1 MVTFGKL
8 TFLYTFSP
16 IILIMKDLF
25 DNCKFGDLNLNSR
38 IVRTGLWE
46 SEREQPGNF
55 TPEIYNRYE
64 NIAASGVGLIITE
77 LISLYP
83 RDIFS
88 KYSHTTHFKQFV
100 REAKDLTDLV
110 HLYDV
115 PIFAQ
120 LGFVQFNKHAEQNM
134 RVEDVSIE
142 DIRKIQTDFIIACQ
156 KIDYAGFDGVQ
167 IALGNYYFLTRFISP
182 YFNKRKDKYGGNT
195 LNRLRIVL
203 EMIKVI
209 KETTKLH
216 VNCRLNAFDIQ
227 AGGMTMDDTVEIA
240 KLLEKFGA
248 DSLQITRPRSPQY
261 FSKEN
266 IDRTPPEFVSRKIKK
281 INPLI
286 GECEK
291 IIDNVDIPVILG
303 GGVNSKSQI
312 NHILNN
318 SKIDFVSMQRPF
330 VADPSFL
337 IEWQME
343 DDGESKCKMCNNCY
357 WKKTSTCHINRPATW
372 DVSSTDF

>member
-1 MVTFGKL
+1 
-8 TFLYTFSP
+8 
-16 IILIMKDLF
+16 MKDLF
-25 DNCKFGDLNLNSR
+25 DFCKFGDLNLNSH

-46 SEREQPGNF
+46 SEREKSGNL

-83 RDIFS
+83 RDAFS
-88 KYSHTTHFKQFV
+88 KYSQTIHFKHFV
-100 REAKDLTDLV
+100 REMKDLTDLV

-134 RVEDVSIE
+134 RVEDISIE
-142 DIRKIQTDFIIACQ
+142 DIRKIQTDFIMACQ

-182 YFNKRKDKYGGNT
+182 YFNKRNDKYGGNT

-209 KETTKLH
+209 KQTTKLH
-216 VNCRLNAFDIQ
+216 INCRLNAFDIQ
-227 AGGMTMDDTVEIA
+227 AGGMTIDDTIEIA
-240 KLLEKFGA
+240 KLLEKHGV
-248 DSLQITRPRSPQY
+248 DSLQITRPRSPQH

-266 IDRTPPEFVSRKIKK
+266 IDRTSPEIHARKIKK
-281 INPLI
+281 IYPLI
-286 GECEK
+286 DECEK
-291 IIDNVDIPVILG
+291 IIENVNIPVILG
-303 GGVNSKSQI
+303 GGVTGKKQI
-312 NHILNN
+312 NKILNN
-318 SKIDFVSMQRPF
+318 SKIEFISMQRPF

-337 IEWQME
+337 VEWQME
-343 DDGESKCKMCNNCY
+343 DDCESKCKKCNNCY
-357 WKKTSTCHINRPATW
+357 WKKTSTCFINRRPTW
-372 DVSSTDF
+372 NVSD